1 MFSHFIKFLSTTTS
15 SHQSAYRPLK
25 PNNYFNLFRTKDD
38 SLREQSSSQFDHWL
52 FKSSLGFYII
62 QNGQESG
69 IFERITIFFSYCYTI
84 VLKCLTYSSFAK
96 FYYVGHFCLH
106 MRYFICV
113 MRCMRFGNLRPR
125 ISSFYRQPEYR
136 GIKQLVNVTTR
147 VVERKLNVC
156 STEVV
161 FSTTDKC
168 RPRKC
173 SL

>member
-1 MFSHFIKFLSTTTS
+1 MFGHFIKFLSTTTS

-25 PNNYFNLFRTKDD
+25 PNNYFNFFRTKDD

-52 FKSSLGFYII
+52 SKSPLGFYIV

-69 IFERITIFFSYCYTI
+69 IFERITIFFSNCNTI

-113 MRCMRFGNLRPR
+113 MRCMRFSNLRPR
-125 ISSFYRQPEYR
+125 ISSFYRQT
-136 GIKQLVNVTTR
+136 GISRNKTAG
-147 VVERKLNVC
+147 
-156 STEVV
+156 
-161 FSTTDKC
+161 KC
-168 RPRKC
+168 YN
-173 SL
+173 